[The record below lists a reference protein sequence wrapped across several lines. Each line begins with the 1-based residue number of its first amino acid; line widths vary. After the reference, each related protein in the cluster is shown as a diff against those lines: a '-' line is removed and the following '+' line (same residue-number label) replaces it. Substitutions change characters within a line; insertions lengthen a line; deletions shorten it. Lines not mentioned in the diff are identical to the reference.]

1 MNLQTIGI
9 LSPGDMGHAV
19 GRRLAEKGLHVIAAL
34 GDRSERTR
42 RLATQA
48 GMEDVGD
55 YAGLV
60 NAADAI
66 LCILVPAEAEATAQR
81 VADALTATGRSLL
94 YADCNAIAPQT
105 VQRIG
110 SIISAAGSRFVDASI
125 IGGPPR
131 PGYTPRFYASGPAV
145 DDFAALNDFGL
156 EVIPMGER
164 VGDASALKMC
174 YGALTKGQTALYTEL
189 LVAAE
194 AMGVSDAL
202 AAEFRHSQADAL
214 KRMDGLPTMPPKSRR
229 WVGEMEEIAATFGG
243 VGLTP
248 KIFEGA
254 ADIYRFVGGT
264 SLADRNPEDEGK
276 PSLEEMVTR
285 LAESLS
291 LPSET

>member
-1 MNLQTIGI
+1 MFKTIGI

-19 GRRLAEKGLHVIAAL
+19 GGRLAENGLRVVAAL

-42 RLATQA
+42 RLAAQA
-48 GMEDVGD
+48 GIEDVGD
-55 YAGLV
+55 YTGLV
-60 NAADAI
+60 RAADAI

-81 VADALTATGRSLL
+81 VADALAATGASLL

-105 VQRIG
+105 VQRISQVITG
-110 SIISAAGSRFVDASI
+110 AGSRFVDASI

-131 PGYTPRFYASGPAV
+131 PGYTPRFYASGPGAAE
-145 DDFAALNDFGL
+145 FAALNDFGL
-156 EVIPMGER
+156 EVVGMGER
-164 VGDASALKMC
+164 VGDASAIKMC
-174 YGALTKGQTALYTEL
+174 YGALTKGQSALYTEL

-194 AMGVSDAL
+194 ALGVSDAL

-214 KRMDGLPTMPPKSRR
+214 KRMAGLPGMPPKSRR
-229 WVGEMEEIAATFGG
+229 WVGEMEEIAATFGA

-264 SLADRNPEDEGK
+264 VLADRNPEDPGK
-276 PSLEEMVTR
+276 PSLEEMIEG
-285 LAESLS
+285 LAAALK
-291 LPSET
+291 

>member
-1 MNLQTIGI
+1 MFKTIGI

-19 GRRLAEKGLHVIAAL
+19 GRRLAENGLRVVAAL

-42 RLATQA
+42 RLAAQA
-48 GMEDVGD
+48 GIADVGD

-66 LCILVPAEAEATAQR
+66 LCILVPAEAEATARR
-81 VADALTATGRSLL
+81 VADALSATGRSLL

-105 VQRIG
+105 VQRIAG
-110 SIISAAGSRFVDASI
+110 IINGAGSRFADASI

-131 PGYTPRFYASGPAV
+131 PGYTPRFYASGPG
-145 DDFAALNDFGL
+145 AAELAGLNDFGL

-164 VGDASALKMC
+164 VGDASAIKMC
-174 YGALTKGQTALYTEL
+174 YGALTKGQAALYTEL

-194 AMGVSDAL
+194 ALGVSEAL
-202 AAEFRHSQADAL
+202 AAEFGKSQADAL
-214 KRMDGLPTMPPKSRR
+214 ARMEGLPGMPPKSRR
-229 WVGEMEEIAATFGG
+229 WVGEMEEIAATFGA

-264 SLADRNPEDEGK
+264 SLADRNPEDGGK
-276 PSLEEMVTR
+276 PSLGEMIEG
-285 LAESLS
+285 LAAVLK
-291 LPSET
+291 

>member
-19 GRRLAEKGLHVIAAL
+19 GRRLAENGLRAVAAL

-42 RLATQA
+42 RLAAQA
-48 GMEDVGD
+48 DIEDVSD

-60 NAADAI
+60 KAADAI
-66 LCILVPAEAEATAQR
+66 LCILVPAEAQATAQR
-81 VADALTATGRSLL
+81 VADALKTTGRSLL
-94 YADCNAIAPQT
+94 YADCNAIAPRT
-105 VQRIG
+105 VRRIG
-110 SIISAAGSRFVDASI
+110 GIIGSAGGRFVDASI

-131 PGYTPRFYASGPAV
+131 DGYTPRFYASGPAV
-145 DDFAALNDFGL
+145 AEFTALNDFGL
-156 EVIPMGER
+156 NVIGMGER
-164 VGDASALKMC
+164 VGDASAIKMC

-194 AMGVSDAL
+194 ALGVSEAL

-214 KRMDGLPTMPPKSRR
+214 KRMGGLPAMPPKSRR
-229 WVGEMEEIAATFGG
+229 WVGEMEEIAATFGA

-264 SLADRNPEDEGK
+264 SLADRNPEDGGK
-276 PSLEEMVTR
+276 PSLEEMLIQ
-285 LAESLS
+285 LAKS
-291 LPSET
+291 LP

>member
-1 MNLQTIGI
+1 MFKTIGI

-19 GRRLAEKGLHVIAAL
+19 GGRLAENGLQVVAAL

-42 RLATQA
+42 RLAAQA
-48 GMEDVGD
+48 GIEDVGD
-55 YAGLV
+55 YTGLV
-60 NAADAI
+60 RAADAI

-81 VADALTATGRSLL
+81 VADALAATGASLL

-105 VQRIG
+105 VQRISQVITG
-110 SIISAAGSRFVDASI
+110 AGSRFVDASI

-131 PGYTPRFYASGPAV
+131 PGYTPRFYASGPGAAE
-145 DDFAALNDFGL
+145 FAALNDFGL
-156 EVIPMGER
+156 EVVGMGER
-164 VGDASALKMC
+164 VGDASAIKMC
-174 YGALTKGQTALYTEL
+174 YGALTKGQSALYTEL

-194 AMGVSDAL
+194 ALGVSDAL

-214 KRMDGLPTMPPKSRR
+214 KRMAGLPGMPPKSRR
-229 WVGEMEEIAATFGG
+229 WVGEMEEIAATFGA

-264 SLADRNPEDEGK
+264 VLADRNPEDPGK
-276 PSLEEMVTR
+276 PSLEEMIEG
-285 LAESLS
+285 LAAALK
-291 LPSET
+291 